1 MTALRCS
8 MLALCCGDH
17 AWLLYAAACVCRC
30 SVLQL
35 AAACQDEQCIQ
46 LLLDKQADDN
56 AQDNTGCSALHV
68 AARSRKPRLVKLLL
82 ARGADPGLKDA
93 K

>member
-1 MTALRCS
+1 MFALRCS
-8 MLALCCGDH
+8 VLALCCSDH
-17 AWLLYAAACVCRC
+17 AWLLYAAACICHC

-46 LLLDKQADDN
+46 LLLEAQANVN

-68 AARSRKPRLVKLLL
+68 AARSRKPRLVRLLL